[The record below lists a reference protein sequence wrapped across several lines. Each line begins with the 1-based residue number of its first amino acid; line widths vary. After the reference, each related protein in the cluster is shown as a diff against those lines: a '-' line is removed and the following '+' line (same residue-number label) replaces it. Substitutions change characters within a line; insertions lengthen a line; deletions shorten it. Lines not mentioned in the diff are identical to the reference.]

1 MAGSQIGIVVIG
13 RNEGERLK
21 VCLQSMRVPTID
33 AGQTAARTRPVVYVD
48 SGSSDGSV
56 ALARSMGAQI
66 VELEMNRPFTAA
78 RARNEGC
85 ARLRQIAPDT
95 QYVQF
100 VDGDCAMAEGWL
112 ELAEVFLNEHPQC
125 AAVAGRLRE
134 RHPERST
141 YNRLCDIEW
150 NTQPGEIGACGGIA
164 MYRIGALKQVNG
176 FKSDMIA
183 GEEPELCFRLR
194 EAGWH
199 IYRHEAE
206 MALHDAAMTRL
217 AQWWKRATRAGYAYA
232 LGASLHSDSPERYR
246 VKETLSIWLW
256 GLVVPVLG
264 VVLAVPTQGISL
276 ILLCGYPML
285 ACRVYRYMRGRDFPA
300 REAGLY
306 ACFCVLAKFPQL
318 QGQLRFWLG
327 WLRSKPSGLIEYKAV
342 QTAGGKL

>member
-164 MYRIGALKQVNG
+164 MYRIGALKPDAV
-176 FKSDMIA
+176 
-183 GEEPELCFRLR
+183 
-194 EAGWH
+194 
-199 IYRHEAE
+199 IYRAAAE
-206 MALHDAAMTRL
+206 MAGSRISHPGRPTPPLTR
-217 AQWWKRATRAGYAYA
+217 RR
-232 LGASLHSDSPERYR
+232 
-246 VKETLSIWLW
+246 
-256 GLVVPVLG
+256 
-264 VVLAVPTQGISL
+264 L
-276 ILLCGYPML
+276 ILATM
-285 ACRVYRYMRGRDFPA
+285 F
-300 REAGLY
+300 E
-306 ACFCVLAKFPQL
+306 
-318 QGQLRFWLG
+318 
-327 WLRSKPSGLIEYKAV
+327 
-342 QTAGGKL
+342 